1 MVSVVI
7 IASTLSASILS
18 AHINS
23 LQDLNEEEYF
33 KAISEYIVSDR
44 GTPPDWGSY
53 KNLIPDTLGLAKNDS
68 LYPNE
73 LDSDKIG
80 RLNPQNTF
88 ALMYTD
94 ILSAA
99 RLKNIAIGISVS
111 QLMNIAITLTSNSTL
126 ANATAYTFRVQVN
139 QDGTPQ
145 MTYLH
150 YYVIAKNFLSD
161 AYNSTSSDGTSN
173 LNVEI
178 PNPSN
183 GTASLVVFTRASHD
197 PRITA
202 YAVYSFGHLSPEPSP
217 NGTFLNLSPLNDT
230 LYASSN
236 SSDMT
241 FQKGYAFS
249 YGYQFNLTLASNTT
263 YALPTISETSP
274 TVLAM
279 SGSNASDFFIE
290 WTAYPQIPLEVGS
303 NFQNSESH
311 SFSYMVTIK
320 KTFYKL
326 TLRFGGI
333 NQ

>member
-1 MVSVVI
+1 M
-7 IASTLSASILS
+7 
-18 AHINS
+18 
-23 LQDLNEEEYF
+23 
-33 KAISEYIVSDR
+33 
-44 GTPPDWGSY
+44 
-53 KNLIPDTLGLAKNDS
+53 
-68 LYPNE
+68 
-73 LDSDKIG
+73 
-80 RLNPQNTF
+80 
-88 ALMYTD
+88 
-94 ILSAA
+94 
-99 RLKNIAIGISVS
+99 
-111 QLMNIAITLTSNSTL
+111 
-126 ANATAYTFRVQVN
+126 
-139 QDGTPQ
+139 
-145 MTYLH
+145 
-150 YYVIAKNFLSD
+150 
-161 AYNSTSSDGTSN
+161 
-173 LNVEI
+173 
-178 PNPSN
+178 
-183 GTASLVVFTRASHD
+183 
-197 PRITA
+197 
-202 YAVYSFGHLSPEPSP
+202 SPEPSP

-290 WTAYPQIPLEVGS
+290 WAAYPQIPLEVGS

>member
-183 GTASLVVFTRASHD
+183 GTASLVVFTGPH
-197 PRITA
+197 
-202 YAVYSFGHLSPEPSP
+202 
-217 NGTFLNLSPLNDT
+217 
-230 LYASSN
+230 
-236 SSDMT
+236 MT
-241 FQKGYAFS
+241 QG
-249 YGYQFNLTLASNTT
+249 
-263 YALPTISETSP
+263 
-274 TVLAM
+274 
-279 SGSNASDFFIE
+279 
-290 WTAYPQIPLEVGS
+290 
-303 NFQNSESH
+303 
-311 SFSYMVTIK
+311 
-320 KTFYKL
+320 
-326 TLRFGGI
+326 
-333 NQ
+333 